1 MLLMPA
7 IDLRH
12 GRCVRLYQGDFGSE
26 TQYEHEPHELLVRYR
41 NLGASWLHVVDLD
54 GAKDGMLA
62 NRSVIVALAS
72 QRAVRLQVGGG
83 VRSAAAIN
91 DLLRVGVE
99 RVIVGSA
106 AVERPDEVADW
117 IARFGGERICL
128 ALDVRIDS
136 RGPVVRT
143 RGWTEGTALTL
154 WDAIER
160 YPQGSIKHVL
170 CTDIER
176 DGALS
181 GPNIELYR
189 EAQSRFPGLAWQAS
203 GGVRDAADLK
213 ALAACGVAAAV
224 SGKALLEERI
234 TAEEFDHSCPTH
246 HPLPRRPRRPG
257 RKGCSLS
264 RPSRR
269 GRYPGAGRPLSR

>member
-12 GRCVRLYQGDFGSE
+12 GRCVRLYQGDFGAE
-26 TQYEHEPHELLVRYR
+26 TRYEHEPHELLLRYR
-41 NLGASWLHVVDLD
+41 GLGATWLHVVDLD
-54 GAKDGMLA
+54 GAKDGVLA

-83 VRSAAAIN
+83 VRTAAAID
-91 DLLRVGVE
+91 DLLRAGVE

-106 AVERPDEVADW
+106 AVERPAEVADW
-117 IARFGGERICL
+117 IARFGAERICL
-128 ALDVRIDS
+128 ALDVRIDP
-136 RGPVVRT
+136 RGPMVRT
-143 RGWTEGTALTL
+143 RGWTEGTAITL
-154 WDAIER
+154 WEAIER
-160 YPQGSIKHVL
+160 YPQGSLRHVL

-176 DGALS
+176 DGAMS
-181 GPNIELYR
+181 GPNVELYK
-189 EAQSRFPGLAWQAS
+189 AATQRFPELAWQAS

-234 TAEEFDHSCPTH
+234 TAEELRPF
-246 HPLPRRPRRPG
+246 LPDASFPASTSVTAR
-257 RKGCSLS
+257 S
-264 RPSRR
+264 
-269 GRYPGAGRPLSR
+269 